1 MADFVKGR
9 SVRIEVGFT
18 EGAPIAIGGVSLSN
32 PGIASAAGHG
42 LAAGSV
48 GYFTGVEGMDQLDG
62 QAIRVANAG
71 SPSADNFGLEGIDTS
86 EFSAWAAGNFVPI
99 TAWRTLAQST
109 QYQLGGG
116 APRTEDVGTLLD
128 TTEKLE
134 TVKLAAETVTIDLRS
149 LETDNDALTKI
160 RQVARA
166 AGECVI
172 RITLAKGAQRIFR
185 GQPSI
190 PGESLT
196 QGATGTGQLSLT
208 VKGQILYL
216 QALA

>member
-9 SVRIEVGFT
+9 SVRIEVGYT
-18 EGAPIAIGGVSLSN
+18 EGAPLTVLGVTQAN
-32 PGIASAAGHG
+32 PGVASITGHG
-42 LAAGSV
+42 LAVGSV
-48 GYFTGVEGMDQLDG
+48 GYFSAVEGMDQLDG
-62 QAIRVANAG
+62 QAVRISDAG
-71 SPSADNFGLEGIDTS
+71 SPSVDNFGLETIDTS
-86 EFSAWAAGNFVPI
+86 EFSDFASADFVPI

-134 TVKLAAETVTIDLRS
+134 TVKLAAETVPIDLRS
-149 LETDNDALTKI
+149 LEADNDALTKI

-166 AGECVI
+166 SGECVI
-172 RITLAKGAQRIFR
+172 RITLARGAQRIFR

-196 QGATGTGQLSLT
+196 QGATGTGQLTLT
-208 VKGQILYL
+208 VKGQICY
-216 QALA
+216 

>member
-18 EGAPIAIGGVSLSN
+18 EAAPLTVLDVTQASPGVAHVTGHALAI
-32 PGIASAAGHG
+32 
-42 LAAGSV
+42 GSV
-48 GYFTGVEGMDQLDG
+48 GYFSGVEGMDQLDG
-62 QAIRVANAG
+62 QAVRISSAG

-86 EFSAWAAGNFVPI
+86 EFSTFASGLFVPI
-99 TAWRTLAQST
+99 SAWRTIAQAT

-149 LETDNDALTKI
+149 LEADNDALTKI

-166 AGECVI
+166 AGEIVV

-208 VKGQILYL
+208 VKGQICYL
-216 QALA
+216 PAL

>member
-18 EGAPIAIGGVSLSN
+18 EGAPLTVLGVTQAS
-32 PGIASAAGHG
+32 PGVAAVTAHG
-42 LAAGSV
+42 LAMGSV
-48 GYFTGVEGMDQLDG
+48 GYFSEVEGMDQLDG
-62 QAIRVANAG
+62 QAVRVVSAG

-86 EFSAWAAGNFVPI
+86 EYSQFASGLFVPI
-99 TAWRTLAQST
+99 SAWRTLAQST

-149 LETDNDALTKI
+149 LEADNDALTKV

-166 AGECVI
+166 AGELVV

-208 VKGQILYL
+208 VKGQICYL
-216 QALA
+216 PAL